1 MNKPTK
7 TAPTKCAR
15 CGGSGIWAQ
24 WWENGAPKGGGTC
37 FRCYGNGVD
46 PKEKAWVFPADW
58 TEAQKDEFLAR
69 KFEQAEARAQR
80 ASAKREAER
89 EAKRLAALANAPQE
103 SPESE
108 SPQVEVEIQTEWF
121 DVLLDVDTLEWIPAK
136 VIETRYGL
144 SWAFLDEN
152 GQFTGQ
158 FVSAFPKRA
167 STINNKGYAEGEGR
181 FPTAIGRHGAYKT
194 VADTTPPLEI
204 RAASVTPS
212 R

>member
-1 MNKPTK
+1 MNQPTK
-7 TAPTKCAR
+7 TAPTTCTR
-15 CGGSGIWAQ
+15 CGGSGVWARV
-24 WWENGAPKGGGTC
+24 WDNGRPQGGGTC

-46 PKEKAWVFPADW
+46 PKEKAWVFPADL
-58 TEAQKDEFLAR
+58 TEAQTDVFLTR
-69 KFEQAEARAQR
+69 KFEQAEARREKAR
-80 ASAKREAER
+80 AKRD
-89 EAKRLAALANAPQE
+89 AKRLAALANAPQE

-181 FPTAIGRHGAYKT
+181 FPSAIGRHGAYKT

-204 RAASVTPS
+204 RAASVAPA